1 MKNWTEKVRSESQS
15 EKAVE
20 TTGGGGYE
28 TIMVKSKS
36 AWHFQ
41 AIPLASLKR
50 QTVSLRLIGS
60 SYGTGPTPAHPPPS
74 PLFPHPSN
82 SPLLTL
88 PPSQFPKCTFS
99 PHRTPLNHPKCT
111 FRSENPLPQNA
122 VVSKPSPLEILKT
135 SSVDRYTK
143 EKSSIIVIGLN
154 VHTAPV
160 EMREKLSIP
169 EAQWPQVIQELCALN
184 HIEEAVVLR

>member
-1 MKNWTEKVRSESQS
+1 MLENDMMDSEVDFNLSLFSLSQTHGAAS
-15 EKAVE
+15 
-20 TTGGGGYE
+20 
-28 TIMVKSKS
+28 S
-36 AWHFQ
+36 
-41 AIPLASLKR
+41 IPLNLNDVH
-50 QTVSLRLIGS
+50 QRLILRRRRFFLLRQILPFS
-60 SYGTGPTPAHPPPS
+60 PS
-74 PLFPHPSN
+74 
-82 SPLLTL
+82 

-154 VHTAPV
+154 VHTALV